1 MLAVFSYI
9 FWLSVCSH
17 WRNVYLELHCPF
29 KLCVFSFFFLNCKSS
44 SYIIC
49 LKPLRRHMWHS
60 YICSHPYSICRVGQA
75 DLRVIILLCQH
86 HKWLES
92 LCPTCLFVVEFF
104 EVKKFK
110 FVWSSVFFPFALC
123 TFIVSY
129 IGNDW
134 LSQGHEDL
142 KFTCFFFFFQDCHCF
157 KSYI

>member
-110 FVWSSVFFPFALC
+110 FVWSSVFFSFC
-123 TFIVSY
+123 FVY
-129 IGNDW
+129 IYSIIHRKW
-134 LSQGHEDL
+134 LTKPRSWGFEIYM
-142 KFTCFFFFFQDCHCF
+142 FFFFFPRLPLF
-157 KSYI
+157 